1 MKLEIELD
9 LNKIDYDEINKQIV
23 EKIAALDIEETYDIK
38 SKIESSISNYVNNSI
53 DLAYN
58 EYIDS
63 YWKDK
68 TKEGKNLV
76 ESISKAEIERR
87 TRQVIEDIFAND
99 YSEDV
104 LREAMLKII
113 PDVFTAVIFE
123 RMESTLYNKEY
134 NYQQEIH
141 HMIRG
146 EVSSMIGRY

>member
-113 PDVFTAVIFE
+113 PDVFTAVIFK